1 MAAFLTILIVIVCLL
16 LTLVVLVQN
25 PKGGGLAAGF
35 SGANQFGGVK
45 RTTDFLEKAT
55 WTLVISLFVLSVLSA
70 SLMQQ
75 DVVMDDQGASNMEQL
90 LDEERPAV
98 PAQNAPSSAPILED
112 EPSGEE

>member
-25 PKGGGLAAGF
+25 PKGGGLASGF

-55 WTLVISLFVLSVLSA
+55 WSLVIALFVLSVLSA
-70 SLMQQ
+70 SLMQRG
-75 DVVMDDQGASNMEQL
+75 VVIDQQNESNIEQL
-90 LDEERPAV
+90 LDEERPV
-98 PAQNAPSSAPILED
+98 GPAQNAPATAPILED
-112 EPSGEE
+112 EPSEE